1 MEDQQMPICIICS
14 SEKPDGIFI
23 LSEFICEACEHEMVH
38 TDVMDEKYLFFI
50 HQLKTNLI
58 LKNA

>member
-1 MEDQQMPICIICS
+1 MEDQQMPICIICND
-14 SEKPDGIFI
+14 EKPDGIFI
-23 LSEFICEACEHEMVH
+23 LSEFICETCEEEMVH
-38 TDVMDEKYLFFI
+38 TDVMDEKYSFFI